1 MQQFVEYSDYAS
13 CTVTVALNVQIKIRC
28 RTAVD
33 ALTCTG
39 QNQNRIQYIAV
50 ALQSLKMQFFSSLL
64 CNQAF
69 IGVHIGVNKCRFKA
83 NVAINTVMLSS
94 ADWAAAKGP
103 TSCCEEG
110 IFQRLLCCCPL
121 ADIRMQKMHLL
132 QKQAANFGIH
142 LAWYSILQAVQHWMG
157 YSGHWIWNSI
167 GCCLHNQIL
176 G

>member
-1 MQQFVEYSDYAS
+1 MQNSS
-13 CTVTVALNVQIKIRC
+13 RCTYMFTR
-28 RTAVD
+28 
-33 ALTCTG
+33 

-50 ALQSLKMQFFSSLL
+50 ALRSLKMQFFSSLL
-64 CNQAF
+64 CNKAF

-103 TSCCEEG
+103 PSCCEEG
-110 IFQRLLCCCPL
+110 TFQCLLRCRPL
-121 ADIRMQKMHLL
+121 ADIRMQKMH
-132 QKQAANFGIH
+132 QQAANFGIH
-142 LAWYSILQAVQHWMG
+142 LAWYSILQAVQHWVSYCG
-157 YSGHWIWNSI
+157 DWICHSI